1 MKITSGNFI
10 KRFKKG
16 KEAAF
21 EFVVDEYI
29 GSVKAVVYNT
39 LGSYNDPQLIEEC
52 INDTFVGAWENAKQ
66 FDGDPE
72 DFRRWIC
79 TIAKFKA
86 VDKQRTQMRVHPPSE
101 VADLQLEVE
110 QSAEM
115 EFMGKETTREVLH
128 MLSSLKELDRD
139 IFIMKYFLEM
149 KNEEI
154 ANHLGLTKA
163 AVDNRLYRGKKIM
176 QQTQIGGS
184 YA

>member
-1 MKITSGNFI
+1 MKITNENFI

-21 EFVVDEYI
+21 EYVVDVYI

-39 LGSYNDPQLIEEC
+39 LGSYNDTQLIEEC
-52 INDTFVGAWENAKQ
+52 INDTFLGAWDNAKQ
-66 FDGDPE
+66 FDGDAE

-86 VDKQRTQMRVHPPSE
+86 VDKQRKKMRMHNPTEITDS
-101 VADLQLEVE
+101 QLKPEN
-110 QSAEM
+110 SAES
-115 EFMGKETTREVLH
+115 EFMGKETTREVLI
-128 MLSSLKELDRD
+128 LLDNLKELDRD

-154 ANHLGLTKA
+154 AKQLGLTKA
-163 AVDNRLYRGKKIM
+163 AVDNRLYRGKKII
-176 QQTQIGGS
+176 QQTQMGGS
-184 YA
+184 FA

>member
-10 KRFKKG
+10 KWFKKG

-21 EFVVDEYI
+21 EYVVDEYI

-66 FDGDPE
+66 FEGDPE

-79 TIAKFKA
+79 TIAKFKV
-86 VDKQRTQMRVHPPSE
+86 VDKQRKEMKVHPPS
-101 VADLQLEVE
+101 DLTELHLGAE

-115 EFMGKETTREVLH
+115 EFMGKEKTREILR
-128 MLSSLKELDRD
+128 MLSTLKELDQD
-139 IFIMKYFLEM
+139 IFIMKYFLDM

-176 QQTQIGGS
+176 QQTQVGGS

>member
-1 MKITSGNFI
+1 MKITNKNFI

-21 EFVVDEYI
+21 EYVVDEYI

-39 LGSYNDPQLIEEC
+39 LGSYHDPELIQEC
-52 INDTFVGAWENAKQ
+52 INDTFLGAWDNAAQ
-66 FDGDPE
+66 FNGDAE

-86 VDKQRTQMRVHPPSE
+86 IDKQRKQMRMHDPSE
-101 VADLQLEVE
+101 ITDAHLEPV
-110 QSAEM
+110 QSAETA
-115 EFMGKETTREVLH
+115 FMGSESTREVLLL
-128 MLSSLKELDRD
+128 LSTLKEIDRD
-139 IFIMKYFLEM
+139 IFIMKYFLDM

-154 ANHLGLTKA
+154 ADELGLTKA
-163 AVDNRLYRGKKIM
+163 AVDNRLYRGKKKM

-184 YA
+184 FA

>member
-1 MKITSGNFI
+1 MKITKENFI

-39 LGSYNDPQLIEEC
+39 LGSYDDLQLIEEC
-52 INDTFVGAWENAKQ
+52 INDAFLGAWENAKQ
-66 FDGDPE
+66 FDGDTE

-86 VDKQRTQMRVHPPSE
+86 VDMQRKHARMHTPSE
-101 VADLQLEVE
+101 ITDVQLESE
-110 QSAEM
+110 QSAEKV
-115 EFMGKETTREVLH
+115 FMGTETTREVLL
-128 MLSSLKELDRD
+128 MLSTLKELDRD
-139 IFIMKYFLEM
+139 IFIMKYFLDM

-154 ANHLGLTKA
+154 AIQLGLTKA
-163 AVDNRLYRGKKIM
+163 AVDNRLYRGKKTI

-184 YA
+184 FA